1 MGERRLIIANPAV
14 GDYIGRT
21 FIPGMRWAMSL
32 STKQIVI
39 LSCLRVV
46 FFPLF
51 LLCNTPARAY
61 ERLWVFPDA
70 IYFLIL
76 LVFGI
81 TNG

>member
-1 MGERRLIIANPAV
+1 
-14 GDYIGRT
+14 
-21 FIPGMRWAMSL
+21 MSL

-61 ERLWVFPDA
+61 ERAWVFPDLA
-70 IYFLIL
+70 YFLIL
-76 LVFGI
+76 LAFGV

>member
-1 MGERRLIIANPAV
+1 MGAWAYLLADPLV

-39 LSCLRVV
+39 LSCLRVI

-61 ERLWVFPDA
+61 ERLWVFPDW

-76 LVFGI
+76 LLFGI